1 MRWRSLAIFGWAA
14 SLLALPQQPQPPNAT
29 PVTSATVR
37 MIRKAADVQ
46 FVYIENLRDVP
57 LVEWKVALVSGE
69 SRGGMTVSRRYD
81 VNSTR
86 PDDAPIAPGETK
98 RQRVQWQGERL
109 TATASVALAVFADGS
124 HAGAEPEIAAYYK
137 QQEALIAD
145 LTYWQRALQD
155 LPRTSP
161 GAAET
166 YLRNKIRERLQVDSR
181 DPSGLSGSIG
191 GWFGPMRAPD
201 WAYQM
206 TDRTLK
212 EIGTRIADAKL
223 YRTHLAARPS
233 VEQTISVRTL
243 IGLGSEFVAVVEN
256 LRDTPL
262 EAWNIDIYDPP
273 TSRFPPGGQGF
284 DAGQVIEDGRPGG
297 RLRRNEVREIGI
309 RAADDVP
316 DGATPRV
323 VLSFALWSDLT
334 FEGSPAMRDELFRA
348 RERKA
353 AQFEFWIAALSDAAL
368 KPPREA
374 LTFLREKRV
383 ERRRQAPQER
393 DPLEGN
399 LEAWESSLARE
410 PELFSSRL
418 ITYRD
423 RLQEQYRLLTR
434 HLNR

>member
-14 SLLALPQQPQPPNAT
+14 SLLAMPQQPQAPNAT

-46 FVYIENLRDVP
+46 FIYVENLRDVP
-57 LVEWKVALVSGE
+57 LVEWKVALRSGE

-81 VNSTR
+81 VNSAR
-86 PDDAPIAPGETK
+86 PDDTPIAPGETK

-109 TATASVALAVFADGS
+109 TASARVSLGGLAVGS
-124 HAGAEPEIAAYYK
+124 HAGTEPEVAAYYT

-145 LTYWQRALQD
+145 LTYWQGALQD

-166 YLRNKIRERLQVDSR
+166 YLRNRIRERLQVDSR
-181 DPSGLSGSIG
+181 DPSQLSGSIG

-233 VEQTISVRTL
+233 VEQTVSVRTL

-262 EAWNIDIYDPP
+262 EAWNLDIYAPP

-297 RLRRNEVREIGI
+297 RLRQNEVREIGI
-309 RAADDVP
+309 RPADDLP
-316 DGATPRV
+316 DSATPRV
-323 VLSFALWSDLT
+323 VLTFALWSDLSW
-334 FEGSPAMRDELFRA
+334 EGSAAMRDQLFKS
-348 RERKA
+348 RERQA
-353 AQFEFWIAALSDAAL
+353 AQYEFLIATLSDAAL
-368 KPPREA
+368 RPAREA
-374 LTFLREKRV
+374 IAFLRQKLT
-383 ERRRQAPQER
+383 ERRRQAPR
-393 DPLEGN
+393 DMDLLESN
-399 LEAWESSLARE
+399 LESWEASVARE
-410 PELFSSRL
+410 PEMFSSRL
-418 ITYRD
+418 ISYRD